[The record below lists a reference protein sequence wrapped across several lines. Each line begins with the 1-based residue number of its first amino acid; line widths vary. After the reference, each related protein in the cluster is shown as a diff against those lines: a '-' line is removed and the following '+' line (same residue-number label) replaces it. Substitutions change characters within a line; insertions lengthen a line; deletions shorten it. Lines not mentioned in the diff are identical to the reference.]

1 MKRITWSQMQRS
13 EAERIV
19 RAEQR
24 RRIAIIQEELA
35 RQRQLI
41 AEDLKKAQEAKERR
55 QNDKFIDLSFF
66 ETNAIYWDDYD
77 YEK

>member
-13 EAERIV
+13 EAEKIV

>member
-1 MKRITWSQMQRS
+1 MQRS